1 MLATR
6 GSPNRQT
13 GAALLAFALLLVVSF
28 SAVLLAM
35 VSKQRSIGERASANA
50 AAFQRA
56 SDALLGYALAYPE
69 ITGNPDTLPG
79 RLPCPDF
86 DGDGDADSPCNGAS
100 QSSIGWLPWRTL
112 GIPPLRDHSGTCLW
126 YVVSGQFKQGASL
139 SPSSESDGMIIV
151 EDAGGNPLIGS
162 VDNSRAI
169 ALLMA
174 PGRTLGSQNR
184 NAQVANLTECGATGN
199 APINNPANYF
209 DTLGNYNNA
218 FGTKSGVSAGD
229 PGSDPLPADV
239 ASIFVSAQVASSD
252 TSTDFNDQLGW
263 IQPSDYVEVYRRMD
277 RWVAN
282 RVRRC
287 VLAYGAANGGRYPWA
302 AMLDDT
308 APVDFFDDNGQ
319 RFGRVPAVL
328 SDTVAANPGM
338 SANWPVDPL
347 DSSTTCFNWSWWPQW
362 RNQVFYSV
370 HDSNAPVTAGG
381 TGNLTANTN
390 TAEFVVL
397 IGGRS
402 QPGQERVTNAELGTS
417 GSYLEG
423 ANTPVLTEA
432 GGDESFV
439 SDDVLPFNDVLCD
452 QSQCYD

>member
-1 MLATR
+1 L
-6 GSPNRQT
+6 NRQS

-35 VSKQRSIGERASANA
+35 VSKQRSIGEHAIANA
-50 AAFQRA
+50 TVFQKA
-56 SDALLGYALAYPE
+56 SDALLGYALSYPE
-69 ITGNPDTLPG
+69 ISGNPNIVPG

-100 QSSIGWLPWRTL
+100 QTSIGWLPWRTL

-126 YVVSGQFKQGASL
+126 YVVSGQFKQDAGL

-151 EDAGGNPLIGS
+151 EDTGGNRLIGA
-162 VDNSRAI
+162 VDNSRAM

-174 PGRTLGSQNR
+174 PGRILGSQNR
-184 NAQVANLTECGATGN
+184 TAPVASLTECGATGN
-199 APINNPANYF
+199 APINNPGNYF

-218 FGTKSGVSAGD
+218 SGTKSGVTAGV
-229 PGSDPLPADV
+229 PGSDPLPANV
-239 ASIFVSAQVASSD
+239 ASIFLSTQVASSE
-252 TSTDFNDQLGW
+252 TSIDFNDQLGW
-263 IQPSDYVEVYRRMD
+263 IQPSDYAEVYRRMD

-287 VLAYGAANGGRYPWA
+287 VLAYGAANSGRYPWA

-308 APVDFFDDNGQ
+308 APIDFFDDNNQ
-319 RFGRVPAVL
+319 RFGRIPAVL
-328 SDTVAANPGM
+328 SDTVSANPGM
-338 SANWPVDPL
+338 SANWPTDPL
-347 DSSTTCFNWSWWPQW
+347 DSTATCFNWGWWSEW

-370 HDSNAPVTAGG
+370 HDNNAPVTAGG
-381 TGNLTANTN
+381 AGNLTANTN

-402 QPGQERVTNAELGTS
+402 QTGQLRMTDAEMGTS

-423 ANTPVLTEA
+423 ANTPVLSEA

-439 SDDVLPFNDVLCD
+439 SADVLPFNDVLCD
-452 QSQCYD
+452 ESQCYD